1 MFSFL
6 IYLQLATYNFE
17 CTKIEPIINTVLL
30 EKLKY
35 DGEGIPDL
43 VYCKVKEDKL

>member
-1 MFSFL
+1 MFSLLMFL
-6 IYLQLATYNFE
+6 HLATYKFIE
-17 CTKIEPIINTVLL
+17 CSKIESLVNLALL

-43 VYCKVKEDKL
+43 VYCKVKEK